1 VECTCLA
8 GFELV
13 GGDDDATKNNCADI
27 LECAASSLQPLRCA
41 PCAIGRVRLIVHD
54 TVRPPRCGLSRG
66 RARCGDPATP
76 EESPCQNGA
85 ACEEGRLDYT
95 CACAAGFDGDDCEND
110 VNECASRP
118 CLHEGACYEGDA
130 PPRSGRR
137 LAAWDSPIASTPA
150 PEPSAGRRLQDGDT
164 GDTATAPG
172 QCTDNDDESP
182 TCRICMTAAISGG
195 CEDDGCILNAC
206 LPART
211 LVTGSCTADEIGAM
225 FRDCEGFVCEVEGK
239 IDRTLGSAGCEANCM
254 AAWSKKQDCDIQG
267 QPTAQ
272 MLTDC
277 AMDVCEGSGPTPDS
291 FGCACVAGW
300 AGDVCEVPTSQRNLD

>member
-1 VECTCLA
+1 MECACLA

-27 LECAASSLQPLRCA
+27 LECAASRLRPLRCA

-66 RARCGDPATP
+66 RARCG
-76 EESPCQNGA
+76 SGPCQNGA

-130 PPRSGRR
+130 
-137 LAAWDSPIASTPA
+137 
-150 PEPSAGRRLQDGDT
+150 
-164 GDTATAPG
+164 
-172 QCTDNDDESP
+172 
-182 TCRICMTAAISGG
+182 
-195 CEDDGCILNAC
+195 
-206 LPART
+206 
-211 LVTGSCTADEIGAM
+211 
-225 FRDCEGFVCEVEGK
+225 
-239 IDRTLGSAGCEANCM
+239 
-254 AAWSKKQDCDIQG
+254 
-267 QPTAQ
+267 
-272 MLTDC
+272 
-277 AMDVCEGSGPTPDS
+277 DS

>member
-1 VECTCLA
+1 VECACLA

-27 LECAASSLQPLRCA
+27 LECAASRLRPLRCA

-130 PPRSGRR
+130 PPHSGRR

-164 GDTATAPG
+164 GDCSMEDFAATSDGDLSATCLACMQTVSDDRELFATCYVWPATA
-172 QCTDNDDESP
+172 
-182 TCRICMTAAISGG
+182 
-195 CEDDGCILNAC
+195 
-206 LPART
+206 
-211 LVTGSCTADEIGAM
+211 
-225 FRDCEGFVCEVEGK
+225 
-239 IDRTLGSAGCEANCM
+239 
-254 AAWSKKQDCDIQG
+254 
-267 QPTAQ
+267 
-272 MLTDC
+272 
-277 AMDVCEGSGPTPDS
+277 PDS